1 MFVVIHLSI
10 AMNLIIKHGILH
22 CTLIKLRQVI
32 TFCLLRLKF
41 GLLLQH
47 SSFPLD
53 MSVHTTVLKNSLP
66 VRILTATDKICV

>member
-41 GLLLQH
+41 GLVAAFQLPSGH
-47 SSFPLD
+47 D
-53 MSVHTTVLKNSLP
+53 CAHNSAEKLIT
-66 VRILTATDKICV
+66 RSNTYSD